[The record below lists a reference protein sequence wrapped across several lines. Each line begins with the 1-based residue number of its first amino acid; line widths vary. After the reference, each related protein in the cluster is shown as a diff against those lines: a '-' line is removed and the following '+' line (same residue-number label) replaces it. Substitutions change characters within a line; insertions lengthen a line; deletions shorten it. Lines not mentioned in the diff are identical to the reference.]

1 MENNDKT
8 HLTEIAEGAWELFEV
23 VADNALLVD
32 GSLVKDLP
40 IVGMVVSGLNI
51 YQKIKAQAFEKKI
64 IAFMREI
71 GTEHISAFKD
81 AIKKKGNDELGEE
94 IINTLDKVD
103 KAEQAKMIARATKKY
118 IGGSEQAS
126 KLIFDHDMHAIRNL
140 DSYLLS
146 GIESI
151 YGNSDLKRVH
161 SVDQAL
167 FNLGLV
173 DQEEKPSFTS
183 KTEPLISFIAS
194 DRGKDFYQGIVLGN
208 IT

>member
-1 MENNDKT
+1 MENDSKPYSGAVAKT
-8 HLTEIAEGAWELFEV
+8 AWDLFEV

-40 IVGMVVSGLNI
+40 IVGTVVSGFTV
-51 YQKIKAQAFEKKI
+51 YQKIKAHAFEKKI
-64 IAFMREI
+64 IAFMNEI
-71 GTEHISAFKD
+71 GTEYIGTFKE

-103 KAEQAKMIARATKKY
+103 KAEQAQMIARATKKY
-118 IGGSEQAS
+118 IGGSEEAS
-126 KLIFDHDMHAIRNL
+126 KLTFDHDMHAIRNL

-146 GIESI
+146 GMESI
-151 YGNSDLKRVH
+151 YGNSDLERVH

-173 DQEEKPSFTS
+173 NQEEKPNFSS
-183 KTEPLISFIAS
+183 KTVPLISFIAS
-194 DRGKDFYQGIVLGN
+194 DRGKNFYQSIVLGD
-208 IT
+208 TT

>member
-1 MENNDKT
+1 MENNSKPRSGAVAKT
-8 HLTEIAEGAWELFEV
+8 AWDLFEV

-40 IVGMVVSGLNI
+40 IVSTVVSGFTV
-51 YQKIKAQAFEKKI
+51 YQKIKAHAFEKKI
-64 IAFMREI
+64 IAFMNEI
-71 GTEHISAFKD
+71 GTEHISTFKE

-94 IINTLDKVD
+94 IISTLDKVD
-103 KAEQAKMIARATKKY
+103 KAEQAQMIARATKKY
-118 IGGSEQAS
+118 ISGSEQAS

-146 GIESI
+146 GMESI

-173 DQEEKPSFTS
+173 EQEEKPSFTS
-183 KTEPLISFIAS
+183 KTVPLISFIAS
-194 DRGKDFYQGIVLGN
+194 DRGKEFYQSIVLGYA
-208 IT
+208 T